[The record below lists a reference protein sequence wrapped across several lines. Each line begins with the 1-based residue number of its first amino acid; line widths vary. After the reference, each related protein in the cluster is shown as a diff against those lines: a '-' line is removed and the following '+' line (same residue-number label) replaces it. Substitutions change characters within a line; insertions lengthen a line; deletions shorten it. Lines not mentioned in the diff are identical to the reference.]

1 MAFDLDAY
9 LARIHF
15 IGTPV
20 ANLNT
25 LEQLH
30 LLHTCAIPFENLD
43 VLLERRI
50 HLDDDSVFE
59 KLVTAGRGGYCFE
72 QNGLLRRALLEVGY
86 EVEDL
91 AGRVLMAKPK
101 EMPPRTHRILR
112 VTIGQQK
119 WLVDAG
125 FGGKTLTAPL
135 LFELDCEQRTPHG
148 VYRLTR
154 LEEDYALSIREDE
167 GWLTLYRFNLSHQH
181 FSDYQMENH
190 YVATWPESHF
200 RHHLLISRHQQNGD
214 KFTLSDRQ
222 FTRTAEKQELADGP
236 SVYQTLQKQFG
247 LRFDNPKHGISQSE
261 FATLFARL
269 EV

>member
-1 MAFDLDAY
+1 MAFDLNAY

-15 IGTPV
+15 SGAPV
-20 ANLNT
+20 ADLNT
-25 LEQLH
+25 LKQLH

-72 QNGLLRRALLEVGY
+72 HNGLLRRALLEVGY
-86 EVEDL
+86 QVEDL

-101 EMPPRTHRILR
+101 EMPSRTHRILR
-112 VTIGQQK
+112 VTVGQQK

-148 VYRLTR
+148 VYRLTFV
-154 LEEDYALSIREDE
+154 ENEYELSIREDD
-167 GWLTLYRFNLSHQH
+167 GWLTLYRFSLTHQY
-181 FSDYQMENH
+181 FSDYQAGNH

-200 RHHLLISRHQQNGD
+200 RHHLLMSRHQQNGD
-214 KFTLSDRQ
+214 KLTLLNRQ
-222 FTRTAEKQELADGP
+222 FTRHGEKYDLADAL
-236 SVYQTLQKQFG
+236 SVYQTLQTQFG
-247 LRFDNPKHGISQSE
+247 LRVDDPRHGISAEE
-261 FATLFARL
+261 FAAIFARL
-269 EV
+269 EL